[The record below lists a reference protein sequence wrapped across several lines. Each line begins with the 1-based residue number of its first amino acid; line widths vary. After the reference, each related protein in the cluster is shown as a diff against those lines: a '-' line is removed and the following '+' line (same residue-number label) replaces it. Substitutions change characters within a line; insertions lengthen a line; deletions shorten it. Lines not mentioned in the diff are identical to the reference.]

1 MDDSRNQVCCPLC
14 GSSRIQAGRKG
25 YGVGKAAAG
34 ALLLGP
40 LGLLG
45 GFIGSSKVKVTCL
58 KCGHVFAPGDRP
70 EPQKPPRETPPPS
83 ETPAVERSP
92 APAAKPVAKKPA
104 ATPKKNGRK
113 ARLDGNVFRCA
124 ECKRILMA
132 KDATCLHC
140 GTEHA

>member
-1 MDDSRNQVCCPLC
+1 MDDSRDQVCCPLC

-40 LGLLG
+40 VGLLG

-70 EPQKPPRETPPPS
+70 EPRKPPRETPPPS
-83 ETPAVERSP
+83 ETPAIEPPPTPIAERIT
-92 APAAKPVAKKPA
+92 AKLA
-104 ATPKKNGRK
+104 ATPKK

-124 ECKRILMA
+124 VCKRILST
-132 KDATCLHC
+132 KSTTCRHC
-140 GTEHA
+140 GTAHA